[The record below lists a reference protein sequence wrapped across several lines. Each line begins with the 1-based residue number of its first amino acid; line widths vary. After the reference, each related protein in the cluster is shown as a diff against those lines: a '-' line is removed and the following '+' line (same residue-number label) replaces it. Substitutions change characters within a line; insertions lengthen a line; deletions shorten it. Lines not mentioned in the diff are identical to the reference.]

1 MATALTVHAGRKSRY
16 PVTLVF
22 RPLFNGIGIIDTTGG
37 SLLVS
42 GDTFSIDQ
50 LRFYCS
56 NLCLLDGEKI
66 VWQDKVKSHLVDAG
80 NSGTLHVNL
89 PGAGRKHFTS
99 VRFNLGVDSITNV
112 SGILGGD
119 LDPARGMYWTWQS
132 GYINLKIEGVCSRC
146 DGRKYRLHLGGYAG
160 EHATIQTV
168 AIPVHPVGG
177 KLVLGIETATILRS
191 LGESGTCSIMIPG
204 RRAVAL
210 SELAAKMF
218 IPLK

>member
-56 NLCLLDGEKI
+56 DLCLLDGEKI

-80 NSGTLHVNL
+80 NS
-89 PGAGRKHFTS
+89 
-99 VRFNLGVDSITNV
+99 
-112 SGILGGD
+112 
-119 LDPARGMYWTWQS
+119 
-132 GYINLKIEGVCSRC
+132 
-146 DGRKYRLHLGGYAG
+146 
-160 EHATIQTV
+160 
-168 AIPVHPVGG
+168 
-177 KLVLGIETATILRS
+177 
-191 LGESGTCSIMIPG
+191 
-204 RRAVAL
+204 
-210 SELAAKMF
+210 
-218 IPLK
+218 